1 MTSSSAEAFIAPYQS
16 LHQLSLQLN
25 QRPFLTQ
32 PLSDGGLRVYSYQTT
47 FDTVCRLANA
57 LRQGGLKPGH
67 RIGILSKNCAE
78 WFILDWAAQM
88 AGLITVPL
96 YPTQTAD
103 RLNEALKA
111 VPVHWLF
118 IGKLDDPAL
127 AGTLDVDQLITAS
140 LPYETIETNLNWSTL
155 TANEPLPEH
164 EWVIPAPSDIMTIH
178 FTSGTSGK
186 AQGVKLSY
194 GAYHYACQNTRT
206 AMKVTPED
214 RFLSYLPAAHIA
226 ERMMIQGNAVYS
238 GAQLFFA
245 NDLSTFAADLKRAQ
259 PTAFMSVPRLWKNF
273 QTAIHAKLP
282 PSLVNTLLAIPGL
295 NRLFGR
301 LVRRLLGLSHA
312 RLTGSGAAAMP
323 IDLLTWYEK
332 LGIPIS
338 EAWGMTE
345 TCGLATMNYPFQS
358 IAKGTVG
365 QPVPQ
370 TEIRVSNEGE
380 LLIRSP
386 GLFSG
391 YFNDDDATQ
400 AAFNDAG
407 FFHTGDIGQWQDP
420 QQGWA
425 LTGRLRD
432 PFKTSKGKFVN
443 PGPIETR
450 LQQEPLIDL
459 ACVFGENQPQ
469 PIAAVQL
476 NQPPERI
483 QGLTEVLENALA
495 TINRSLD
502 SHEQLSALLVSDKA
516 WTVESGWL
524 TPTQKVRRRPISAH
538 YHDIQTH
545 PESHSVI
552 LVKAPSPLR

>member
-1 MTSSSAEAFIAPYQS
+1 MSPYQS
-16 LHQLSLQLN
+16 LQQLSLQLN

-32 PLSDGGLRVYSYQTT
+32 PLSDGHIRVYSYREA
-47 FDTVCRLANA
+47 FDTVSRLAGG
-57 LRQGGLKPGH
+57 LRQRGLEPGQ

-96 YPTQTAD
+96 YPTQTAEH
-103 RLNEALKA
+103 LNEALKA

-118 IGKLDDPAL
+118 IGKLDDPTLADAL
-127 AGTLDVDQLITAS
+127 EVSHLTTAN
-140 LPYETIETNLNWSTL
+140 LPYETIGTDLDWATL
-155 TANEPLPEH
+155 TASEPLPET
-164 EWVIPAPSDIMTIH
+164 EWVVPTTSDIMTIH

-194 GAYHYACQNTRT
+194 GAYHYACQNTRS
-206 AMKVTPED
+206 AMQVTPED

-282 PSLVNTLLAIPGL
+282 PSLVNALLAIPGV

-358 IAKGTVG
+358 RSKGTVG
-365 QPVPQ
+365 RPVPQ
-370 TEIRVSNEGE
+370 TEIRVSHEGE

-391 YFNDDDATQ
+391 YFNDDEATT
-400 AAFNDAG
+400 AAFTEEG
-407 FFHTGDIGQWQDP
+407 YFHTGDLGQWQDN
-420 QQGWA
+420 QTGWA

-459 ACVFGENQPQ
+459 ACVFGENQGQ
-469 PIAAVQL
+469 PVAAVQL
-476 NQPPERI
+476 NQPPGRI
-483 QGLTEVLENALA
+483 NGLTEILENTLVS
-495 TINRSLD
+495 INGRLD
-502 SHEQLSALLVSDKA
+502 SHEKLSALLVSDKA

-524 TPTQKVRRRPISAH
+524 TPTQKVRRRPISEH
-538 YHDIQTH
+538 YQNIHTH
-545 PESHSVI
+545 PENHSVI
-552 LVKAPSPLR
+552 LIKAPPSPR